1 MNFDLNIAN
10 YNKNEL
16 REMFDLPGN
25 YDKNSVEMK
34 EQRLR
39 ENILY
44 DKNVDSETREQTI
57 NFLTKAKN
65 ILLRNINNSN
75 EHLTTLNETNKLL
88 KNIGKAYHTN
98 SRELIKT
105 SLESPEEHMV
115 QEKQRTPVLLSY
127 PTDTVTGNINPLK
140 RRLRKENLVIDTRFR
155 ENYYNS
161 SATNFN
167 VQLPMVVE
175 KVVDMKLTAIELP
188 ITYYTISKQYNNN
201 FFSLIVSGKG
211 KVIEIPSGNYD
222 FNTLQS
228 IINKQ
233 VFILGDDFRYISFEI
248 NSSNANGTGQMMVG
262 LKPTTPLDKK
272 DIPFELNFQ
281 ADIYG
286 NDDRNT
292 PLPLKFGWIMGFR
305 NGIYTNNQNYVSESI
320 VSISG
325 PRYVYLV
332 IDDFNNNN
340 NNGLFYGV
348 FNSSMLNKN
357 ILARVSL
364 QTGALS
370 VLSQNNLNLITVSR
384 EYFGPVNIRNFQVQL
399 LDEYGRVLDLNYMDF
414 SFCLSLTT
422 VYDI

>member
-16 REMFDLPGN
+16 LDMFELPSN

-34 EQRLR
+34 ELRLR
-39 ENILY
+39 ENILN
-44 DKNVDSETREQTI
+44 DKNIDNATRDLTI

-65 ILLRNINNSN
+65 ILLRNINKSN
-75 EHLTTLNETNKLL
+75 EHITAINETNKLL
-88 KNIGKAYHTN
+88 KNIGKAYYSN
-98 SRELIKT
+98 IGDVKKV

-115 QEKQRTPVLLSY
+115 QGKTRHPVLLSD

-188 ITYYTISKQYNNN
+188 VTYYVISKQYNNN
-201 FFSLIVSGKG
+201 FFSLVVNGVG

-228 IINKQ
+228 IINSQ
-233 VFILGDDFRYISFEI
+233 VFILGDDFQYINFEI

-262 LKPTTPLDKK
+262 LKLTTPLDKK

-364 QTGALS
+364 QTGVFS

-414 SFCLSLTT
+414 SFCISLTT